1 MNIHINEFH
10 SVAICNNA
18 LFHQPLANVIF
29 MVRNS
34 MMEDIRKYYVQ
45 DKWFEVPYKNLQ
57 KRAKPMKKSKSK

>member
-1 MNIHINEFH
+1 
-10 SVAICNNA
+10 
-18 LFHQPLANVIF
+18 